1 MCNKVIEEAVTKL
14 EAAGYHRGSM
24 KVIGE
29 HSVP

>member
-14 EAAGYHRGSM
+14 EAAGYNRSSV